1 MYALVILL
9 TVFVGALSYYAFG
22 DEVEE
27 TILYDLP
34 EGEPFT
40 ICTQIFYMMN
50 IMGCFCL
57 QSQVIFNL
65 MEKGEHPVSGM
76 RFYAQRI
83 IFV

>member
-1 MYALVILL
+1 MTI
-9 TVFVGALSYYAFG
+9 FVGALSYYAFG

-57 QSQVIFNL
+57 QS
-65 MEKGEHPVSGM
+65 
-76 RFYAQRI
+76 
-83 IFV
+83 